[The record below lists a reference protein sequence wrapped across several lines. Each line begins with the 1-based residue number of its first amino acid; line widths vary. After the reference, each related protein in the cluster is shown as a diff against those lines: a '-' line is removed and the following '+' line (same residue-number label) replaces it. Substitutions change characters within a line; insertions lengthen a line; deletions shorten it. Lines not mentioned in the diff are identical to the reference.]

1 MLLRLLLLLLIPL
14 VGSAALTP
22 SSAQPGGFVLIG
34 NRTGLDSPDGKA
46 IRAIFRGDQTIWP
59 TRETVTVVLPSARAD
74 FADRFAAEVLQQD
87 RTGMQ
92 RHWLALVFQGRA
104 RTPVFLDSVAAIID
118 YVRNTPGAVAMIPA
132 ATPSIPRELVVD
144 QRR

>member
-1 MLLRLLLLLLIPL
+1 MKLRILLLLLIPL
-14 VGSAALTP
+14 GVFAAMTP
-22 SSAQPGGFVLIG
+22 APAQPGGFVLIG
-34 NRTGLDSPDGKA
+34 NRTGLESPDGSA

-74 FADRFAAEVLQQD
+74 FADRFASEVLQQD

-118 YVRNTPGAVAMIPA
+118 YVRNTPGAVAMVPA
-132 ATPSIPRELVVD
+132 ATPGIPRELLVN